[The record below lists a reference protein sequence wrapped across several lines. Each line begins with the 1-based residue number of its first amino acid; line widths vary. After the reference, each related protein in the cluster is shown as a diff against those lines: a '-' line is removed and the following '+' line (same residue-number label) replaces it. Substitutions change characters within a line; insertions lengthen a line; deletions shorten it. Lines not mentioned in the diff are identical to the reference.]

1 MIRALALAGMVL
13 ASCVPAPTVERAVA
27 EAALPE
33 ASLPAIRRFTGRP
46 QATPPISNAQLARDF
61 LELSFALETGR
72 ALPVFTR
79 FEGEVTVAI
88 EKVDGA
94 EPPATLEPDLD
105 DLIGR
110 LRREARIDIR
120 RSQPGEAPSI
130 TVSALPRAK
139 LQRFVPGAACFVVPR
154 VTGWRD
160 YLSKRFSNEL
170 DWTTLR
176 TRTRASVFLPEDVSP
191 QEIRDCLHEEV
202 AQALG
207 PLNDLYRLPHSI
219 FNDDNVHVVLTD
231 RDMAILRATYDPALR
246 SGMTPRQVA
255 QRLPAL
261 LNRGNPRGRLR
272 DVGEVPR
279 STPDW
284 VAAIRGAL
292 NPRGSARS
300 RLAQAE
306 RAVTLARRAGW
317 RDERLAFS
325 LLALGRAALP
335 VSGER
340 AIGAF
345 LEAGGAYRALQ
356 GDGVHAAQVAL
367 QLGAVALST
376 GDAETSLR
384 LVDRA
389 IPAAMDGQNAVV
401 LSTLLLV
408 RAEALAALRRPEA
421 ASVRQEGLA
430 WGRYAWG
437 DAVLAI
443 RAREVAGLRPG
454 A

>member
-1 MIRALALAGMVL
+1 MIRALAVAGMVL
-13 ASCVPAPTVERAVA
+13 ASCMPAPRVDRAAV

-33 ASLPAIRRFTGRP
+33 GALPAIRRFQGRP
-46 QATPPISNAQLARDF
+46 AATPPLPNAQLARDF

-72 ALPVFTR
+72 ALPVLTR
-79 FEGEVTVAI
+79 FEGPVTVAI

-94 EPPATLEPDLD
+94 DPPATLEPDLD
-105 DLIGR
+105 DLLGR

-120 RSQPGEAPSI
+120 RARRGEAPSI

-154 VTGWRD
+154 VTGWNE
-160 YLSKRFSNEL
+160 YLRKRFSDDL
-170 DWTTLR
+170 DWTTLT

-207 PLNDLYRLPHSI
+207 PLGDLYRLPHSV
-219 FNDDNVHVVLTD
+219 FNDDNVHVALTD

-246 SGMTPRQVA
+246 SGMGPREVA
-255 QRLPAL
+255 RRLPAIL
-261 LNRGNPRGRLR
+261 QRTNPRGRR
-272 DVGEVPR
+272 ADVGEVPR
-279 STPDW
+279 SSPDW
-284 VAAIRGAL
+284 VDAIRGAL
-292 NPRGSARS
+292 NPRGRTGA
-300 RLAQAE
+300 RLAAAE
-306 RAVTLARRAGW
+306 RAVALSRAAGW
-317 RDERLAFS
+317 RDERVAFS

-345 LEAGGAYRALQ
+345 LEASAAYRSLQ

-367 QLGAVALST
+367 QLAAFALSS
-376 GDAETSLR
+376 GEAESALAIA
-384 LVDRA
+384 DRA
-389 IPAAMDGQNAVV
+389 IPAAAGGQNAVV
-401 LSTLLLV
+401 LSTLMLI
-408 RAEALAALRRPEA
+408 RAEALAALGRPEA
-421 ASVRQEGLA
+421 AAARREGLA

-437 DAVLAI
+437 DRVLAL
-443 RAREVAGLRPG
+443 RAAEVAGLRPG